1 MTGEAGVHEQIIAL
15 LPRLRRFAA
24 ALTGS
29 REDGDD
35 LVQDTIA
42 RALSRMDQ
50 WQEGTHL
57 DRWMMRIA
65 RNLWIDNLRSR
76 RPEVSAADYDAEL
89 PGVDGRRIVESR
101 LMIRSVSDALDKLPV
116 EQREVL
122 VLVVVDG
129 RSYQEAA
136 NLLGIPIGTVMSRL
150 ARARRSISRELITEP
165 VAHGSRTEP
174 A

>member
-1 MTGEAGVHEQIIAL
+1 MRNAADVHEQIIAL

-29 REDGDD
+29 PEDGDD
-35 LVQDTIA
+35 LVQETVA
-42 RALSRMDQ
+42 RALDRIGQ

-65 RNLWIDNLRSR
+65 RNLWIDGLRSR
-76 RPEVSAADYDAEL
+76 RPEVPAEEDG
-89 PGVDGRRIVESR
+89 PGALAVDGRRIAEAR
-101 LMIRSVSDALDKLPV
+101 LMMRSVSAAMDRLPA

-122 VLVVVDG
+122 VLVVIDG

-136 NLLGIPIGTVMSRL
+136 DLLGIPPGTVMSRL
-150 ARARRSISRELITEP
+150 ARARRAISRDLAGPDGQADGGTKQ
-165 VAHGSRTEP
+165 A
-174 A
+174 